1 VNSYYTILNP
11 RCYES
16 FEDKIEGMYGGRV
29 LLNNVTKEDE
39 GMYTCLIS
47 NHLGKG
53 WRSAFLRV
61 ISSGGYKSLTAL
73 LAHLVNVVL
82 QFPLRSQIVFLA
94 L

>member
-1 VNSYYTILNP
+1 MINP
-11 RCYES
+11 RCYEA
-16 FEDKIEGMYGGRV
+16 FVVDKKEGKYGGRV

-47 NHLGKG
+47 NYRGKS

-61 ISSGGYKSLTAL
+61 ISLGGYKSLTAL
-73 LAHLVNVVL
+73 LTHLVNVVL
-82 QFPLRSQIVFLA
+82 QFPLRSQTVFLA